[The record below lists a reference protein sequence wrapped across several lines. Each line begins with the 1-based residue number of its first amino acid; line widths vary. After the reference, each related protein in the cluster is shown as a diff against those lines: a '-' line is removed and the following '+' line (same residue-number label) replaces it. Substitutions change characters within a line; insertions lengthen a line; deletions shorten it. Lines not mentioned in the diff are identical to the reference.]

1 MPENDKKTV
10 NKAPRVI
17 NKSGTLKMEDKVA
30 ETKQVRDISGKR
42 MNRRNRRDRVRA
54 DAGPKEFDEMTI
66 EVTRVS
72 RTVAGGRRMRFK
84 ALVAVGNHKNK
95 VGIGVAKGNDVT
107 TAVSKAS
114 RKAKKSMITFNM
126 NGETICHETRTKVT
140 GADVLMKPAAP
151 GTGIIAGG
159 TVRSIM
165 GLTGVKNLISKSLGS
180 TNKVNIA
187 YAVIE
192 GLRAQ
197 VPRKDWVAYE
207 GKPMLIK
214 QVVAEK
220 KAEIRAKAEA
230 KKAEAKKVVATKKT
244 EVKKTV
250 DAKKAEVKEKVATKK
265 AEVKEKVEAKKA
277 EVKAKVEA
285 KKAETKAKV
294 EAVKAETKAKVEATK
309 AETKAKVE
317 AAKAKAKATAKKSTK
332 KEDK

>member
-1 MPENDKKTV
+1 MPENNNA

-17 NKSGTLKMEDKVA
+17 NKSGTLKMDDKVA
-30 ETKQVRDISGKR
+30 ATKQVRDIAGKR

-54 DAGPKEFDEMTI
+54 DAGPKEFDEITI
-66 EVTRVS
+66 AVDRVS

-84 ALVAVGNHKNK
+84 ALVAIGNHKNK

-107 TAVSKAS
+107 TAVNKAT
-114 RKAKKSMITFNM
+114 RKAKKAMITFNI

-159 TVRSIM
+159 TVRSIV

-192 GLRAQ
+192 GLKAQ
-197 VPRKDWVAYE
+197 VPRSKWVAYE
-207 GKPMLIK
+207 GKEMP
-214 QVVAEK
+214 VK
-220 KAEIRAKAEA
+220 KAEAEKTEIKGKVEA
-230 KKAEAKKVVATKKT
+230 KKAEIKKTVSAKKSEVETKKTEIKKKVETKKAEAEQKIATKKT
-244 EVKKTV
+244 
-250 DAKKAEVKEKVATKK
+250 
-265 AEVKEKVEAKKA
+265 EVKEKVEAKKA
-277 EVKAKVEA
+277 EAKEKVAAKV
-285 KKAETKAKV
+285 
-294 EAVKAETKAKVEATK
+294 ATK
-309 AETKAKVE
+309 
-317 AAKAKAKATAKKSTK
+317 KSAK

>member
-1 MPENDKKTV
+1 MPEVNNKAE

-17 NKSGTLKMEDKVA
+17 NKSGTLKMEDKIA

-66 EVTRVS
+66 AVTRVS

-84 ALVAVGNHKNK
+84 ALVAIGNHKNK

-107 TAVSKAS
+107 TAVNKAT

-126 NGETICHETRTKVT
+126 NGETICHECRMKVT

-207 GKPMLIK
+207 GKEMPVK
-214 QVVAEK
+214 KTEKTVKAEK
-220 KAEIRAKAEA
+220 
-230 KKAEAKKVVATKKT
+230 ATKKT
-244 EVKKTV
+244 VEAKAEVAKKPV
-250 DAKKAEVKEKVATKK
+250 AKKATVAKKTTTVKKATTAKATTKK
-265 AEVKEKVEAKKA
+265 S
-277 EVKAKVEA
+277 
-285 KKAETKAKV
+285 T
-294 EAVKAETKAKVEATK
+294 AT
-309 AETKAKVE
+309 
-317 AAKAKAKATAKKSTK
+317 AAKTTAKKSTAK

>member
-1 MPENDKKTV
+1 MAEENNT

-17 NKSGTLKMEDKVA
+17 NKSGTLKMDDKIA
-30 ETKQVRDISGKR
+30 ETKQIRDISGKK

-54 DAGPKEFDEMTI
+54 DAGPKEYDEITI
-66 EVTRVS
+66 GVDRVS

-84 ALVAVGNHKNK
+84 ALVAIGNHKNK

-107 TAVSKAS
+107 TAVNKAT

-126 NGETICHETRTKVT
+126 NGETICHETRNKVT

-192 GLRAQ
+192 GLKAQ
-197 VPRKDWVAYE
+197 VPRNQWVGA
-207 GKPMLIK
+207 KPTAEKKGDVKKAEIK
-214 QVVAEK
+214 EVVAEK
-220 KAEIRAKAEA
+220 KAEIKEA
-230 KKAEAKKVVATKKT
+230 VETKKAEVKKAVTEKKAEVKKAVAEKKT

-250 DAKKAEVKEKVATKK
+250 AKKKAEVKEA
-265 AEVKEKVEAKKA
+265 VEAKKA
-277 EVKAKVEA
+277 EVKEAVEA
-285 KKAETKAKV
+285 KKAAKP
-294 EAVKAETKAKVEATK
+294 
-309 AETKAKVE
+309 
-317 AAKAKAKATAKKSTK
+317 TAKKSAK

>member
-1 MPENDKKTV
+1 MPETDKKAE

-30 ETKQVRDISGKR
+30 ATKQTRDISGRR
-42 MNRRNRRDRVRA
+42 MGRRNRRDRSRGDV
-54 DAGPKEFDEMTI
+54 GPKEFEEITI
-66 EVTRVS
+66 AVDRVS

-114 RKAKKSMITFNM
+114 RKAKKAMVEFNM

-207 GKPMLIK
+207 GKPMPVK
-214 QVVAEK
+214 KVVAEK
-220 KAEIRAKAEA
+220 KAEAKA
-230 KKAEAKKVVATKKT
+230 KVETKKT
-244 EVKKTV
+244 EVKKAV
-250 DAKKAEVKEKVATKK
+250 AAKKAEVETKK
-265 AEVKEKVEAKKA
+265 AEVKKAAKAKKTEVKEKVEAKKA
-277 EVKAKVEA
+277 EVKAKVET
-285 KKAETKAKV
+285 KKAEVKAKV
-294 EAVKAETKAKVEATK
+294 DT
-309 AETKAKVE
+309 
-317 AAKAKAKATAKKSTK
+317 AKAKADAAKTKATAKKSAK